1 MPTASNPIAID
12 DRYFVPAPSRWPI
25 RSAVALLFLVAGA
38 AAWVNR
44 GGAGPYLLGIGLV
57 ALVLILFGW
66 FADVSGEGTHYNSQV
81 DRSVRWGMAWLIVS
95 EVMVF
100 AALFAALFYMRV
112 IALPDLAH
120 G

>member
-1 MPTASNPIAID
+1 MATASNPIAID

-38 AAWVNR
+38 AAWMNR
-44 GGAGPYLLGIGLV
+44 GGSGPYLLGVGLG

-66 FADVSGEGTHYNSQV
+66 FSDGSGEGAQNNNPDAPSI
-81 DRSVRWGMAWLIVS
+81 RRGIGWGLWS
-95 EVMVF
+95 EG
-100 AALFAALFYMRV
+100 
-112 IALPDLAH
+112 I